1 MLAMSGHA
9 NSSLQS
15 FRDSESELTAIFE
28 MALSE
33 ARRSLDCPVQELDW
47 YSNCAKE
54 IGEEFPEGEK
64 SVALEVQ

>member
-1 MLAMSGHA
+1 MSGHA

-33 ARRSLDCPVQELDW
+33 ARRSLDCSVQELDW
-47 YSNCAKE
+47 YSNCAKD
-54 IGEEFPEGEK
+54 IGEEVPEWEK
-64 SVALEVQ
+64 SMALEVQ